1 MGKQRARKGTVTA
14 GTESRAR
21 AWASDSVL
29 LLATVVWGST
39 FVVVHE
45 ALREWPPFLFLALR
59 FTIGAGV
66 LAPFVLARR
75 GRPSSAAVRAG
86 AVVGVWLFLGFALQ
100 TLGLAATTP
109 TRAAFIT
116 GWSVVLVP
124 SFSIAVYRRLPTPA
138 SIVGVGLA
146 TCGLVLLT
154 GGAGEAVRRGD
165 LLVLGCAVAFAF
177 QILAVGHR
185 TAAVGPAML
194 LLGELA
200 MVALL
205 SWPAALL
212 LEKPRLPSSIAAW
225 AALLYVTFAATL
237 GALGAQNWAQK
248 RTPPTRA
255 AVIFTMEPVFASA
268 FSWLATG
275 EGLSAR
281 GWAGSVLILAGMLA
295 AELLPRP
302 PAPAFAPPPETRR

>member
-1 MGKQRARKGTVTA
+1 MGSEPPRSGIVTA
-14 GTESRAR
+14 GTEARAH

-45 ALREWPPFLFLALR
+45 ALREWSPLLFLALR
-59 FTIGAGV
+59 FTVATAV
-66 LAPFVLARR
+66 LAPIVLARR
-75 GRPSSAAVRAG
+75 GRPGPAAVRAG
-86 AVVGVWLFLGFALQ
+86 AVVGAWLFLGFALQ
-100 TLGLAATTP
+100 TLGLALTTP

-116 GWSVVLVP
+116 GLSVVLVP
-124 SFSIAVYRRLPTPA
+124 VFMIAVYRRLPSAA

-146 TCGLVLLT
+146 TCGLALLT
-154 GGAGEAVRRGD
+154 GGAAEAVRRGD

-177 QILAVGHR
+177 QILAVGYR

-194 LLGELA
+194 LLGEVA

-212 LEKPRLPSSIAAW
+212 LETPRLPTSTAAW

-248 RTPPTRA
+248 TTPPTRA
-255 AVIFTMEPVFASA
+255 AVIFTMEPVFAAA

-275 EGLSAR
+275 ERLPAR
-281 GWAGSVLILAGMLA
+281 GWAGSALILAGMLA
-295 AELLPRP
+295 AELLPRTP
-302 PAPAFAPPPETRR
+302 TPAFAPPPGGAQ